1 MSAIGTVI
9 IVDWVLRLFFFRTE
23 MYLTMH
29 CCKLRPVVPDGI
41 PALCEHMCV
50 VLSRRGYGQ
59 TKLLATPSQ

>member
-1 MSAIGTVI
+1 MSAIDTVI
-9 IVDWVLRLFFFRTE
+9 IVDWVLRLFLRTE
-23 MYLTMH
+23 MDLTMH
-29 CCKLRPVVPDGI
+29 CCKLRPVVPAGI